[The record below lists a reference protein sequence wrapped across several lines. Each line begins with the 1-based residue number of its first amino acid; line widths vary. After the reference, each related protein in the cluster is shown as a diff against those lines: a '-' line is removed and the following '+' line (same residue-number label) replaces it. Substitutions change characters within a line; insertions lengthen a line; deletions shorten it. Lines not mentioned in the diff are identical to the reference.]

1 VFHGILD
8 NALRQE
14 DNMATVYDEID
25 TGMAAWIER
34 QPMFFVATAPLDAD
48 GLVNVS
54 PKGGTGTFRVV
65 DDHTF
70 AYLDI
75 TGSGVETIA
84 HLQENGRI
92 CVMFCSFERRPT
104 IVRLHG
110 TGRAVRCDDPGFD
123 AALAGFGEAARI
135 RRPYLRAVIV
145 VDVARVADS
154 CGYAVPR
161 MELVEER
168 ETLDRVWQTR
178 DDERIAAYH
187 VEKNTASLDG
197 LPGLAPA
204 GSS

>member
-1 VFHGILD
+1 
-8 NALRQE
+8 
-14 DNMATVYDEID
+14 MAKVYDGID
-25 TGMAAWIER
+25 AGMAAWIEQ
-34 QPMFFVATAPLDAD
+34 QPVFFVATAPLADD
-48 GLVNVS
+48 GLVNLS
-54 PKGGTGTFRVV
+54 PKGSIGTFRVV
-65 DDHTF
+65 DEHTF

-84 HLQENGRI
+84 HLRENGRI
-92 CVMFCSFERRPT
+92 CVMFCSFDRRPT

-110 TGRAVRCDDPGFD
+110 RGRAVLADDPGFD
-123 AALAGFGEAARI
+123 AELAPFGEAGAG
-135 RRPYLRAVIV
+135 RRAYLRAVIV

-168 ETLDRVWQTR
+168 ETLDRVWRAR
-178 DDERIAAYH
+178 DDERVAAYH

-204 GSS
+204 GHG

>member
-1 VFHGILD
+1 MGK
-8 NALRQE
+8 
-14 DNMATVYDEID
+14 VYDGID
-25 TGMAAWIER
+25 PGLAAWIDQ
-34 QPMFFVATAPLDAD
+34 QPMFVVATAPLAGD
-48 GLVNVS
+48 GLVNAS

-65 DDHTF
+65 DEHTF

-92 CVMFCSFERRPT
+92 CVVFSSFDRRPT

-110 TGRAVRCDDPGFD
+110 TGRAVLRTDPGF
-123 AALAGFGEAARI
+123 AAEAAGFGEAARS
-135 RRPYLRAVIV
+135 RLPYLRAVIV
-145 VDVARVADS
+145 VDVARVSDS

-168 ETLDRVWQTR
+168 ETLDAVWRTR

-187 VEKNTASLDG
+187 REKNTVSLDG
-197 LPGLAPA
+197 LPGL
-204 GSS
+204 